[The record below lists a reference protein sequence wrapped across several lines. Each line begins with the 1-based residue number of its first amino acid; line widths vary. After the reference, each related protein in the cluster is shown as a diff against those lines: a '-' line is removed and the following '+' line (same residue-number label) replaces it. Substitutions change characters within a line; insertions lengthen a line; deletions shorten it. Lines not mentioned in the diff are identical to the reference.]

1 MQGQVI
7 TVNRFCFYILFM
19 ALTII
24 RSYKGKSTLSS
35 RLQYPHRVLTLCC
48 GGMDCTQFV
57 WAFPSD
63 LLAVLW
69 VHFNINCKFVSVLC
83 FNVSVI
89 KPFFSL
95 HMMIFCVIIAFVF
108 SHFSALQ
115 LSVALPEC
123 QPYGDIGLFVRSN
136 HWVTVALEHN
146 LRHVILAIQGL
157 KTTAALW
164 SWYVRAC
171 HTMLA

>member
-108 SHFSALQ
+108 LIGLIDCYSVKQVRSHALQ
-115 LSVALPEC
+115 SASNRCLAVPVA
-123 QPYGDIGLFVRSN
+123 I
-136 HWVTVALEHN
+136 
-146 LRHVILAIQGL
+146 
-157 KTTAALW
+157 
-164 SWYVRAC
+164 
-171 HTMLA
+171 